1 MNIPK
6 LSKNNI
12 FNVPEH
18 YFDGLETAIQNK
30 VQANRTEKKPV
41 FYTLAPKIALAVC
54 SIVILIV
61 LIWPAYEKPDAVELL
76 AQVSDEQLNN
86 YLAEAEPIGAED
98 ILFDTDIS
106 DADFFVL
113 DPITTDTT
121 F

>member
-1 MNIPK
+1 MAKVFVTGATGYIGSHVCK
-6 LSKNNI
+6 ALKQSGYEVVGLDR
-12 FNVPEH
+12 VPRDHVMKHMDRFIEADYH
-18 YFDGLETAIQNK
+18 S
-30 VQANRTEKKPV
+30 
-41 FYTLAPKIALAVC
+41 AVC
-54 SIVILIV
+54 FDAM
-61 LIWPAYEKPDAVELL
+61 AYEKPDAVELL

-98 ILFDTDIS
+98 ILFDTDLS